1 MCFSA
6 NVVYL
11 LYVVAGILFCATV
24 LGRKFTVM
32 NHISKFV
39 KRSLIP
45 FSIALLLPLFGLAGC
60 GKGQEDGASSLP
72 EWTYVPEFLEL
83 AGDENEN
90 ISWYDA
96 KLVGDTL
103 CYTSYI
109 WDEETYES
117 TTILHWNSLTEGTTG
132 EMPIKFEDGFNLNNW
147 MMSNDGNICA
157 VLNQWNYDE
166 ISGTSNSR
174 YMLAKYD
181 QSGNQLFM
189 QDISGLLTGEYTYIS
204 GFAVDGQDRMYLF
217 SDGQILLFD
226 AQGNSGGTITT
237 SGMNSYINSYGQG
250 SDGKIYLVVTNYGEV
265 GSSTVL
271 SEVDYDS
278 KSVSDGYANFPSG
291 NGNSSI
297 TQDTDGNFLAYD
309 STSVYK
315 YDKEKQEKEKLFDW
329 LDSDINGSYVRS
341 FGILSDGR
349 VVAVYQD
356 WETNDSGVALMTKT
370 KTAELPQKQQIVIG
384 TMYSGSDLQSAAVQF
399 NKNSDTYHITI
410 RQYMDYDNWSETSY
424 TDAMTR
430 MNNDITSNNCPDII
444 DLSTLNI
451 SQFVSKGV
459 FEDMAPYLEQSA
471 VLDRDNMIESVL
483 DAYTFDGTLV
493 AIPDSFSLQTV
504 IGSAA
509 QVGTEMGWTLE
520 EMIAFSNEHS
530 EAELFDR
537 VSKTSILN
545 TCLQYNMETFVD
557 WSDGTCNFDSQE
569 FKDLLEF
576 VGHFPNWEDIS
587 WEEGDLS
594 EPERIQNGEVLL
606 TSAYI
611 YDLDAIQL
619 YVEMFQGDVTAIG
632 YPNADGDSGCILSVN
647 SCYGIATKSG
657 VKDGAWAFIESYL
670 TRGNSM
676 YRFGFPNNREELD
689 KMVEE
694 AVNVKYITDENGE
707 YILDEN
713 GNPIPEG
720 GTHGVGYGNW
730 FYDYRK
736 PTREE
741 VDMILEL
748 MQVAK
753 PASGSNEQ
761 IMEIISEETEA
772 FFQNQKSVDEVTS
785 IIQRRVKVYVDENR

>member
-1 MCFSA
+1 MIHFSRS
-6 NVVYL
+6 
-11 LYVVAGILFCATV
+11 I
-24 LGRKFTVM
+24 
-32 NHISKFV
+32 
-39 KRSLIP
+39 KRSFLLL
-45 FSIALLLPLFGLAGC
+45 SIAVLLSLLGLAGC
-60 GKGQEDGASSLP
+60 GKAQDDGTSNIP

-83 AGDENEN
+83 NGNENEN
-90 ISWYDA
+90 VSWYDA

-132 EMPIKFEDGFNLNNW
+132 ELSLELEEGVNLNNW
-147 MMSNDGNICA
+147 AMSSDGSICA
-157 VLNQWNYDE
+157 VLNEWNYDE
-166 ISGTSNSR
+166 MSGNSNSR

-181 QSGNQLFM
+181 QSGNQLFS
-189 QDISGLLTGEYTYIS
+189 QDISSLLSGEYTYIS
-204 GFAVDGQDRMYLF
+204 GIAVDGQNRMYLF
-217 SDGQILLFD
+217 SDEVILLFD
-226 AQGNSGGTITT
+226 AEGNPGGTIAT
-237 SGMNSYINSYGQG
+237 SGMNSYINCFGMG
-250 SDGKIYLVVTNYGEV
+250 SDGKVYLSVSNYGDG
-265 GSSTVL
+265 GSGTVL
-271 SEVDYDS
+271 SAVDYDS

-297 TQDTDGNFLAYD
+297 TQDADGSFLAYD
-309 STSVYK
+309 SSSVYK
-315 YDKEKQEKEKLFDW
+315 YDIDKQAKEKLFDW

-349 VVAVYQD
+349 FVAVYQD

-370 KTAELPQKQQIVIG
+370 KTADLPQKQQIVIG
-384 TMYSGSDLQSAAVQF
+384 TLYNGSSLQSAAVQF
-399 NKNSDTYHITI
+399 NKSSDTYHITI
-410 RQYMDYDNWSETSY
+410 RQYLDYDNWSETSY
-424 TDAMTR
+424 SDARTR

-459 FEDMAPYLEQSA
+459 FEDMAPYLDKST
-471 VLDRDNMIESVL
+471 VVDRDNMVKSVL

-493 AIPDSFSLQTV
+493 AIPDSFSLRTI

-509 QVGTEMGWTLE
+509 QVGTEKGWTLE
-520 EMIAFSNEHS
+520 EMIAFSNEHPNV
-530 EAELFDR
+530 ELFDR
-537 VSKTSILN
+537 TAKTTMLSR
-545 TCLQYNMETFVD
+545 CLEYNMETFVN

-576 VGHFPNWEDIS
+576 VAHFPDPEDINWDS
-587 WEEGDLS
+587 EIS

-606 TSAYI
+606 TDAYI
-611 YDLDAIQL
+611 YDFDEMQL
-619 YVEMFQGDVTAIG
+619 YIEMFQGDVTAIG
-632 YPNADGDSGCILSVN
+632 YPNADGNGGCILSVD
-647 SCYGIATKSG
+647 SCYGIAAKSN

-670 TRGNSM
+670 TRDNTT
-676 YRFGFPNNREELD
+676 YRFGFPNNQEELD
-689 KMVEE
+689 RMVEE
-694 AVNVKYITDENGE
+694 AINVKYITDENGE

-713 GNPIPEG
+713 GDPIPEG

-736 PTREE
+736 PTKEE
-741 VDMILEL
+741 VDMVLDL

-753 PASGSNEQ
+753 PASSSNEQ
-761 IMEIISEETEA
+761 IMEIINEEAEA